1 MFGFTHPRPPS
12 RKEVAMQIV
21 QQAARAFNATTLTVD
36 LPDDPVVAPPPEDTL
51 LRFEVACTAGEYRS
65 FLRDHLAFLIR
76 HESAHKRRTLWA
88 WPLAIASAAFLLGRV
103 AGPGWLG
110 GLSMTACAL
119 ALACLPVFLGLWV
132 VLVGTPMFYMKKR
145 RMPVCAFHIDAAG
158 IARATRDGEL
168 VRRWD
173 EVKAVR
179 RYRRGYLVIM
189 ADGAMPIPLRC
200 LTAAQQERLRAF
212 FIGRPG
218 CSPPAAQAALSGWR
232 CRAAPPIDHRLF

>member
-1 MFGFTHPRPPS
+1 MVTIQQRETAMFGFSHPRPPS
-12 RKEVAMQIV
+12 CKEVAMQIV

-36 LPDDPVVAPPPEDTL
+36 LPDDPVVAPPPDDTPI
-51 LRFEVACTAGEYRS
+51 RFEVAYTAGEYRS
-65 FLRDHLAFLIR
+65 FLRDHLAFRLR

-88 WPLAIASAAFLLGRV
+88 WPLAIASAAFLVAWV

-110 GLSMTACAL
+110 GLSMAACML
-119 ALACLPVFLGLWV
+119 ALGSMPVFLGLWV
-132 VLVGTPMFYMKKR
+132 VLVGTPVFYMKKR

-158 IARATRDGEL
+158 IARTTRDGEL

-179 RYRRGYLVIM
+179 RYRQGYLVIM

-212 FIGRPG
+212 FIGR
-218 CSPPAAQAALSGWR
+218 
-232 CRAAPPIDHRLF
+232 AAPAPA

>member
-21 QQAARAFNATTLTVD
+21 QQAARAFSATELTVD
-36 LPDDPVVAPPPEDTL
+36 LRVDPVVAPPPEDSP
-51 LRFEVACTAGEYRS
+51 LRFEVAYTAGEYRS

-88 WPLAIASAAFLLGRV
+88 WPLAIAAAALLV
-103 AGPGWLG
+103 AWIAGPGWLG
-110 GLSMTACAL
+110 GLSMAACML
-119 ALACLPVFLGLWV
+119 ALACMPVFIGLWV
-132 VLVGTPMFYMKKR
+132 VLVGTPVFYMKTQ

-158 IARATRDGEL
+158 IARTTHDGEL

-179 RYRRGYLVIM
+179 RYRQGYLVIM

-212 FIGRPG
+212 FIGRG
-218 CSPPAAQAALSGWR
+218 SRS
-232 CRAAPPIDHRLF
+232 RAAPAPA